1 MSPAN
6 VRVEAAAYA
15 SFI

>member
-6 VRVEAAAYA
+6 VRIEATAYA